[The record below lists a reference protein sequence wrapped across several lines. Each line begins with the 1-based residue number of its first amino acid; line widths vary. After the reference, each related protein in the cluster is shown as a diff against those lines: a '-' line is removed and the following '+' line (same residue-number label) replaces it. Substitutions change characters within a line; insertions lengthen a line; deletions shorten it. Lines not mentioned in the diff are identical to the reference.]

1 MNAKHVQMEQY
12 SMVIDVHQQNQQVIV
27 VIHIH
32 SGMDIAVYVYL
43 DIGH

>member
-1 MNAKHVQMEQY
+1 MEQY
-12 SMVIDVHQQNQQVIV
+12 SMVIHVPQENQQNTV

-32 SGMDIAVYVYL
+32 SGMDIAVYAYR